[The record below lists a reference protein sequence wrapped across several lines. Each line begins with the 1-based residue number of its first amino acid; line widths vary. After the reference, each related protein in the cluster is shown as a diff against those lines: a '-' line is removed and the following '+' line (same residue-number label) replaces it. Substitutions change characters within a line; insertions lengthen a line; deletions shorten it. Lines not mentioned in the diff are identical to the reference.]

1 MIKSMTAFARAENTQ
16 DDLTAVIDI
25 RSYNSKFLD
34 IALHIPQKYMFLE
47 DRIKRLV
54 SDRLSRG
61 RIEIKSQIIDVS
73 RAAEAFEVNE
83 PKASAYYNAL
93 IQLKN
98 RLNIDAEISLEIMA
112 NVAGIIK
119 PVENTNDIEGCWAV
133 VKDCIRNAL
142 DELCLMRQKEGDFIA
157 GDIASRL
164 DYIEKTA
171 GQIAKTSG
179 DLLPGCQD
187 RLRERIQALTKG
199 LVELDTGR
207 IAQEAAF
214 LADRSDISEEIA
226 RVASHINQ
234 FRSIMN
240 SKEPSGRKLLF
251 LLQEFNREFNT
262 MGSKTGSADA
272 SYMIVDIKAELE
284 KIREQLQNVE

>member
-1 MIKSMTAFARAENTQ
+1 MTAFARAENTQ
-16 DDLTAVIDI
+16 DKLTAVIDI

-34 IALHIPQKYMFLE
+34 IALHIPQKYMCLE

-54 SDRLSRG
+54 SDSLERG
-61 RIEIKSQIIDVS
+61 RIEIRAQIIDVS
-73 RAAEAFEVNE
+73 EAAEAFGVNE
-83 PKASAYYNAL
+83 PKADAYYNAL

-98 RLNIDAEISLEIMA
+98 RLNIDTEIPLDIMA

-119 PVENTNDIEGCWAV
+119 PLENTSDIEGCWAV
-133 VKDCIRNAL
+133 VKDCTSNAL

-157 GDIASRL
+157 GDIAGRL

-171 GQIAKTSG
+171 GQIAKKS
-179 DLLPGCQD
+179 DELLPLYKD

-234 FRSIMN
+234 FRSIMDSN
-240 SKEPSGRKLLF
+240 ESSGRKLIF

-272 SYMIVDIKAELE
+272 AYMIVDIKAELE

>member
-16 DDLTAVIDI
+16 DELTAIIDI

-34 IALHIPQKYMFLE
+34 IALHIPQKYMCLE
-47 DRIKRLV
+47 DRIKRIV
-54 SDRLSRG
+54 SDRLARG
-61 RIEIKSQIIDVS
+61 RIEIKAQINDAS
-73 RAAEAFEVNE
+73 KAAEGFEVNE
-83 PKASAYYNAL
+83 PKAAAYYDAL
-93 IQLKN
+93 IELKN
-98 RLNIDAEISLEIMA
+98 TLNIDTEISLDIMA

-119 PVENTNDIEGCWAV
+119 PVEDTKNIEDCWAV
-133 VKDCIRNAL
+133 VKNCISKAL

-164 DYIEKTA
+164 DYIEKTTE
-171 GQIAKTSG
+171 QIAKISD
-179 DLLPGCQD
+179 DLLPKCQD

-240 SKEPSGRKLLF
+240 SKESSGRKLIF
-251 LLQEFNREFNT
+251 LLQELNREFNT
-262 MGSKTGSADA
+262 MGSKTGNANA
-272 SYMIVDIKAELE
+272 AYMIVDIKAELE

>member
-73 RAAEAFEVNE
+73 KAADAFEVNE

-98 RLNIDAEISLEIMA
+98 RLNIDAEISLDIMA

-133 VKDCIRNAL
+133 VKDCISNAL

-164 DYIEKTA
+164 DYIEKTT
-171 GQIAKTSG
+171 GQIAKIS
-179 DLLPGCQD
+179 DNLLPMYQD
-187 RLRERIQALTKG
+187 RLKERIQALTKG

-262 MGSKTGSADA
+262 MGSKAGSADA